1 MCCVGTMQDAHGS
14 DRDVQGKKSQ
24 RPLVFKLHLVKCLDM
39 RVYDFNDIYLIMWKN
54 NTLPAGMCKSQV
66 KRQMRS
72 IKCADER
79 DLSGR
84 RRVRVTCSYDD
95 IIEDRS
101 MLSLQ
106 CTARAG
112 ANRQRDRGQTTR
124 PRVRRSIVNTL
135 LALCSELLQVVNTK
149 IFR

>member
-24 RPLVFKLHLVKCLDM
+24 RPLVFKLHLVKCFDM

-54 NTLPAGMCKSQV
+54 NTLPVGMCKSQV

-79 DLSGR
+79 DLRGR

-95 IIEDRS
+95 IIEERS
-101 MLSLQ
+101 MLSPMLRSDFS
-106 CTARAG
+106 ARPELARIG
-112 ANRQRDRGQTTR
+112 SVTEVRQQDHECEGVLSIRYWHSAANG
-124 PRVRRSIVNTL
+124 
-135 LALCSELLQVVNTK
+135 
-149 IFR
+149 FR